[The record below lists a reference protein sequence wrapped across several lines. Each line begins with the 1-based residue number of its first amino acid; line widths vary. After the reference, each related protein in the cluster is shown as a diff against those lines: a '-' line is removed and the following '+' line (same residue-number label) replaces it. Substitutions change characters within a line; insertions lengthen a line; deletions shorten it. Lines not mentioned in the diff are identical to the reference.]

1 MMFGLKLGALRMM
14 LSIKHVKRCK
24 AEGGLTDWEVPNH

>member
-1 MMFGLKLGALRMM
+1 MFGLKPGALRM

-24 AEGGLTDWEVPNH
+24 GEGGLTDREVPNH